1 MARGCDAFEVR
12 VPGDIE
18 ALWAEVKRKADE
30 EGLLFQGNASAG
42 RFSGKGVS
50 GIYQTAG
57 DRVTIRITEKPW
69 ILPCRAIESR
79 FRNFFE
85 GGKIG

>member
-1 MARGCDAFEVR
+1 MARGCDAFEIR

-18 ALWAEVKRKADE
+18 ALLADVKRKADE
-30 EGLLFQGNASAG
+30 EGLLFQGDASAG

-57 DRVTIRITEKPW
+57 DRLTIRITEKPW
-69 ILPCRAIESR
+69 ILPCKAIESR
-79 FRNFFE
+79 FRTFFE
-85 GGKIG
+85 AGKSG